1 MVQQF
6 IRRNF
11 DTMTTLSQDRIAAL
25 ITLMRNRRHTQAL
38 EQASAFRP
46 DCDPGE
52 AQAMKHCA
60 HLARWYIAA
69 MEGRSH
75 EGLPEA
81 VAAIARLSDAGWRD
95 QLGFAYGSVGFVF
108 GLLGDFETALE
119 WLEVAIEDAR
129 KRQDHEQL
137 AGCISQKG
145 GVLAFAEEWSAA
157 FECFTQALEIAGN
170 APSVPRNKALN
181 NLSYTQYV
189 RATEGTG
196 LSSDQRHKLALE
208 SLKYA
213 EQALEEAP
221 DSGRERW
228 RSWGLS
234 NRAGALALLG
244 RRDEAEQAFKQGLA
258 LGLANPRAHL
268 ELLVGYAAL
277 LIDRGQTAPA
287 AELLEQASQEAPA
300 GGLVDPAVDRIH
312 ELKIRLAVM
321 AGRHEEAVKLSDRR
335 FRQAENR
342 YRTRLRNVRRHM
354 ELFAELESTRR
365 AQAKTAEQ
373 VRALDE
379 KQSALRQ
386 EARFWRNEALRD
398 AATGTLNRRGLE
410 QTAPRLLLMG
420 RPVCVVLVQV
430 EEFQALLEQHG
441 RSVGDE
447 ALAQTALL
455 LTNAVRSGDLLARLG
470 GQEFCLVLTPSDAA
484 YARMIA
490 QQIRSTIASHAWDGI
505 APGLRLSVAVGTAA
519 NSADDS
525 LQAMLERAESALKRS
540 RAALSAS
547 TRQR

>member
-1 MVQQF
+1 MMSSSP
-6 IRRNF
+6 RR
-11 DTMTTLSQDRIAAL
+11 DK
-25 ITLMRNRRHTQAL
+25 ITPVLDLLRSRQYPLAL
-38 EQASAFRP
+38 ERSRQTSP
-46 DCDPGE
+46 DHDAGE
-52 AQAMKHCA
+52 AQALAHCA
-60 HLARWYIAA
+60 RLAQWYLAGL
-69 MEGRSH
+69 EGRVE
-75 EGLPEA
+75 EGLSEA
-81 VAAIARLSDAGWRD
+81 VAAVSRLSEAGWRN
-95 QLGFAYGSVGFVF
+95 QLGFAYGSIGFVF
-108 GLLGDFETALE
+108 GLLGDFETGLE
-119 WLEVAIEDAR
+119 WLDVAIQDAHR
-129 KRQDHEQL
+129 RSDQEQL
-137 AGCISQKG
+137 AGVISQKG
-145 GVLAFAEEWSAA
+145 GVLGFTEEYGAA
-157 FECFTQALEIAGN
+157 FECFREALVLAGP
-170 APSVPRNKALN
+170 ATSVPRAKALN

-189 RATEGTG
+189 RACHGPG
-196 LSSDQRHKLALE
+196 LQHEQRQKLMLDSLALADTA
-208 SLKYA
+208 LA
-213 EQALEEAP
+213 QVPAQAQ
-221 DSGRERW
+221 DRW

-234 NRAGALALLG
+234 NRAAALAFLG
-244 RRDEAEQAFKQGLA
+244 RHEEAEQAFQQGLD
-258 LGLANPRAHL
+258 LGLANPRGHL

-277 LIDRGQTAPA
+277 LIELGRHQEASTLLDQA
-287 AELLEQASQEAPA
+287 ALEAPA
-300 GGLVDPAVDRIH
+300 GGLVDASVDRII
-312 ELKIRLAVM
+312 ELQIQLAVA

-335 FRQAENR
+335 FRQAESR

-354 ELFAELESTRR
+354 ELFAELENTRR

-430 EEFQALLEQHG
+430 EEFQGLLEQHG

-470 GQEFCLVLTPSDAA
+470 GQEFCLLLTPSDAA

-505 APGLRLSVAVGTAA
+505 APGLRLSVSVGTAA

-540 RAALSAS
+540 RAAMVAAAK
-547 TRQR
+547 RP